1 PGFRRGN
8 CPASCQGARR
18 NCGVRTLLRLLRC
31 ERRCGSGGTRGSGY
45 CDGHSLLR
53 TAAKITGGRT
63 SGIVWGGMTEMTVQT
78 KAPESQFAYVV
89 LAARRA
95 RQIMAGAPS
104 LIENPRT
111 LKATRIACEEL
122 ENSLIEYEFTE
133 PSSIDED
140 KDGKKRR
147 K

>member
-1 PGFRRGN
+1 
-8 CPASCQGARR
+8 
-18 NCGVRTLLRLLRC
+18 
-31 ERRCGSGGTRGSGY
+31 
-45 CDGHSLLR
+45 
-53 TAAKITGGRT
+53 
-63 SGIVWGGMTEMTVQT
+63 MTEMTVQT

-104 LIENPRT
+104 LLENPRT
-111 LKATRIACEEL
+111 QKPTRIACEEI
-122 ENSLIEYEFTE
+122 EHSLIEYEFSE

-140 KDGKKRR
+140 KDGNKRR